1 MPSKSPPKAYLVV
14 YGDRSGLAAIG
25 NAFSRFFEP
34 RGVEK
39 TYLYHPNRAE
49 VISALEGKDGFWY
62 WGHGDNGAL
71 RLCIGE
77 YLAPDDIPI
86 NIQLERAELR
96 ACYSLMTPE
105 VGQKWLRVA
114 KEVSGFRG
122 VTMETWGLIHRMVH
136 MKRAG

>member
-1 MPSKSPPKAYLVV
+1 MPSKSLLKSYLVV
-14 YGDRSGLAAIG
+14 FGDRSGLAALG

-34 RGVEK
+34 RGLEK
-39 TYLYHPNRAE
+39 TYLYHPTWAE

-62 WGHGDNGAL
+62 WGHGDHGAL
-71 RLCIGE
+71 RLRIGE

-86 NIQLERAELR
+86 EIQLERAELR

-114 KEVSGFRG
+114 REVSGFRG
-122 VTMETWGLIHRMVH
+122 VTMEIWGLIHRMVN